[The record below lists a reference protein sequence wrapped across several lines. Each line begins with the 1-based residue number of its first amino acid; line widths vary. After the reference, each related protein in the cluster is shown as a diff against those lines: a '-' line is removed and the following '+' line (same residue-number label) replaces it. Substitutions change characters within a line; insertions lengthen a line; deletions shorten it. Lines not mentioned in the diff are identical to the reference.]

1 MNDSLSKEARALL
14 EELVVGDRPREDAA
28 VRELAASDEA
38 FRTRLDELDEVR
50 TLLNETADDARRTRD
65 EARDWT
71 DAPGERDMDRAV
83 GLSPSAP
90 TLVGGARWPRVALLA
105 GLAAASVAL
114 LSWLGGGSDPEDPI
128 EPVYMGPDTL
138 SLVHPKG
145 RVESYAPIRWEG
157 ELPPGGEFHVLVT
170 DATGAHPATDP
181 LIETRT
187 RATYWTPTAAELA
200 RLTPRIRVELRLLAG
215 DGDELERVSTR
226 AER

>member
-1 MNDSLSKEARALL
+1 VNDSLSKEARALL

-28 VRELAASDEA
+28 VRELAASDES
-38 FRTRLDELDEVR
+38 FRTRLEELDEVR
-50 TLLNETADDARRTRD
+50 ALLDETADDARTTRD

-71 DAPGERDMDRAV
+71 DAPGERHMHRAV

-90 TLVGGARWPRVALLA
+90 TLVGGGRWPRVALLA
-105 GLAAASVAL
+105 GLAAAGIVL
-114 LSWLGGGSDPEDPI
+114 ITLLGGGSDPKEPI
-128 EPVYMGPDTL
+128 EPVYMGRDTL
-138 SLVHPKG
+138 SLVHPRG
-145 RVESYAPIRWEG
+145 RVESYAPFRWEG

-170 DATGAHPATDP
+170 DASGAHPASTP

-187 RATYWTPTAAELA
+187 PATSWTPTAAELA
-200 RLTPRIRVELRLLAG
+200 RLTPLIQVELRLLAG